1 MAGRVQDFITLRIG
15 SLWLDVPLGP
25 LHASDSAGSMCTTAA
40 SPAMIGLEQEVN
52 SKPHDGFIP
61 VVSKAA
67 KRRARRMAA
76 RSRVSVSQEHPNK
89 VHKVAS
95 SSSGPPGFSK
105 PKVNKSVGLK
115 LQARFRH
122 TTLGEWSVCIK
133 QAPPTK
139 FVQSRASSTSTPKET
154 TPTLTPPN
162 MLGVRSSKLVPSILG
177 APPTKTVTTT
187 NPISPN
193 EEVVLVDQHQHP
205 QPCNK
210 GKVAMV
216 EKEVL
221 QPSMDKGKEVVMEYN
236 TSSSKN
242 ESHTRPQLRVEAP
255 EFIPSPVYNPGL
267 VEHGRVL
274 RWQGIGLTNDDIRK
288 GHVDPTAT
296 LSDPISSEIMVSK
309 PSVQGSMSPKR
320 HRRHRRNNRRTR
332 ANLIVVDSAVLTNA
346 HRSFIVDMILTQHQ
360 ESCRRIQDAA
370 RRAMQASLERTIC
383 QDLNKLLPGVS
394 MSGDDINGEIMRR
407 TEAFA
412 QWPEYQEWVKRNPQR
427 KKYVKQAVNVRAS
440 RAANKRRELALPADS
455 LVDWTVEKVNII
467 THSLLNSKENLF

>member
-25 LHASDSAGSMCTTAA
+25 LHASDSAGSLRTTAA

-76 RSRVSVSQEHPNK
+76 RSRASASQEHPNK
-89 VHKVAS
+89 VHKVAF

-105 PKVNKSVGLK
+105 PKVNKSVDHK
-115 LQARFRH
+115 AEAKFRQ
-122 TTLGEWSVCIK
+122 TTLGEWPVCIK

-177 APPTKTVTTT
+177 APPTKIVTTT

-210 GKVAMV
+210 GKAAMV

-242 ESHTRPQLRVEAP
+242 ESHTRP
-255 EFIPSPVYNPGL
+255 
-267 VEHGRVL
+267 
-274 RWQGIGLTNDDIRK
+274 
-288 GHVDPTAT
+288 
-296 LSDPISSEIMVSK
+296 
-309 PSVQGSMSPKR
+309 
-320 HRRHRRNNRRTR
+320 
-332 ANLIVVDSAVLTNA
+332 
-346 HRSFIVDMILTQHQ
+346 
-360 ESCRRIQDAA
+360 
-370 RRAMQASLERTIC
+370 
-383 QDLNKLLPGVS
+383 
-394 MSGDDINGEIMRR
+394 
-407 TEAFA
+407 
-412 QWPEYQEWVKRNPQR
+412 
-427 KKYVKQAVNVRAS
+427 
-440 RAANKRRELALPADS
+440 
-455 LVDWTVEKVNII
+455 
-467 THSLLNSKENLF
+467 

>member
-1 MAGRVQDFITLRIG
+1 MKLIYDLLNEGMAGRVQDFITLRIG

-25 LHASDSAGSMCTTAA
+25 LHASDSAGSLRTTAA

-105 PKVNKSVGLK
+105 PKVNKSIGHK
-115 LQARFRH
+115 TEARFRQ
-122 TTLGEWSVCIK
+122 TTLGEWPVCIK
-133 QAPPTK
+133 KVPPTK
-139 FVQSRASSTSTPKET
+139 FVQPRASSTSTPKET

-162 MLGVRSSKLVPSILG
+162 MLGVRSFKLAPSILG
-177 APPTKTVTTT
+177 APPTKTVTIT
-187 NPISPN
+187 NPISSN

-210 GKVAMV
+210 GKAAMV

-242 ESHTRPQLRVEAP
+242 ESHTRTQLRVEAP

-309 PSVQGSMSPKR
+309 PFVQGSMSPKR
-320 HRRHRRNNRRTR
+320 HRRHRRNNRRAR
-332 ANLIVVDSAVLTNA
+332 ANLIVVDSAFLHTFEEVSIYGA
-346 HRSFIVDMILTQHQ
+346 FIYQFLYVEI
-360 ESCRRIQDAA
+360 SKCSI
-370 RRAMQASLERTIC
+370 
-383 QDLNKLLPGVS
+383 NKY
-394 MSGDDINGEIMRR
+394 M
-407 TEAFA
+407 
-412 QWPEYQEWVKRNPQR
+412 
-427 KKYVKQAVNVRAS
+427 
-440 RAANKRRELALPADS
+440 
-455 LVDWTVEKVNII
+455 NI
-467 THSLLNSKENLF
+467 

>member
-1 MAGRVQDFITLRIG
+1 
-15 SLWLDVPLGP
+15 
-25 LHASDSAGSMCTTAA
+25 
-40 SPAMIGLEQEVN
+40 
-52 SKPHDGFIP
+52 
-61 VVSKAA
+61 
-67 KRRARRMAA
+67 MAA

-105 PKVNKSVGLK
+105 PKVNKSVGHK
-115 LQARFRH
+115 IEARFRH
-122 TTLGEWSVCIK
+122 TTLGEWHVCIK
-133 QAPPTK
+133 KAPPTK
-139 FVQSRASSTSTPKET
+139 FIQSRASSTSTPKET

-177 APPTKTVTTT
+177 ASPTKTVTTT

-210 GKVAMV
+210 GKAAMV

-242 ESHTRPQLRVEAP
+242 ESHTRTQLRVEAP

-296 LSDPISSEIMVSK
+296 LSDPISTEIMVSK
-309 PSVQGSMSPKR
+309 PS
-320 HRRHRRNNRRTR
+320 
-332 ANLIVVDSAVLTNA
+332 I
-346 HRSFIVDMILTQHQ
+346 
-360 ESCRRIQDAA
+360 
-370 RRAMQASLERTIC
+370 
-383 QDLNKLLPGVS
+383 
-394 MSGDDINGEIMRR
+394 
-407 TEAFA
+407 
-412 QWPEYQEWVKRNPQR
+412 
-427 KKYVKQAVNVRAS
+427 
-440 RAANKRRELALPADS
+440 
-455 LVDWTVEKVNII
+455 
-467 THSLLNSKENLF
+467 